1 MRCKGSSVRCKE
13 VVVEKSVV
21 WCSLCVSLPVC
32 CVVAVRCA
40 VAVCCCCGSGVVV
53 GAEGRAGVVCC
64 SSLLPR
70 EVVGVVATVTAAAQ
84 SVADLDEDDHV
95 VSTNPVV
102 ALVAETCLDE
112 VGAVAKAQAC

>member
-1 MRCKGSSVRCKE
+1 MGTRG
-13 VVVEKSVV
+13 
-21 WCSLCVSLPVC
+21 
-32 CVVAVRCA
+32 
-40 VAVCCCCGSGVVV
+40 G
-53 GAEGRAGVVCC
+53 AGVVCR

-70 EVVGVVATVTAAAQ
+70 EVVGEVAAVNAAAQ

-112 VGAVAKAQAC
+112 VGAIAKAQAC